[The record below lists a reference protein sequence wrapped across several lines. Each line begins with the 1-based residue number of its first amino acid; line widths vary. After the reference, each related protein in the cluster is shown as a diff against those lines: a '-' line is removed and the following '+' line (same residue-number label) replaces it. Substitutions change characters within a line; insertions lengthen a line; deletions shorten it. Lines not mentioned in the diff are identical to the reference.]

1 MTREQILLAARQGR
15 VRLVVRSGEVRSK
28 TDGQIHRIR
37 VGDLLHLYNIPGGVR
52 FTMYPSTTNLAYG
65 WQDLPGD
72 ILLAPRGDGDYS
84 LESAAKRA
92 GVVL

>member
-28 TDGQIHRIR
+28 TDGQIHRVRI
-37 VGDLLHLYNIPGGVR
+37 GDLLNLYNIPGGVR
-52 FTMYPSTTNLAYG
+52 FTMYPSTTNMANG
-65 WQDLPGD
+65 WGDRPGD
-72 ILLAPRGDGDYS
+72 ILLTPRHDGDYS

-92 GVVL
+92 GVSL

>member
-1 MTREQILLAARQGR
+1 MTREQILLAARHGR

-28 TDGQIHRIR
+28 TDGQIHRVRI
-37 VGDLLHLYNIPGGVR
+37 GDLLNLCNIPGGVR
-52 FTMYPSTTNLAYG
+52 FTMYPSTTNMARG

-72 ILLAPRGDGDYS
+72 ILLPPRDDGDYR

-92 GVVL
+92 GVSL